1 MEGLMRK
8 ILLIASLLALPQAA
22 QADGPYRILKT
33 VTVGGEGGFDYIVAD
48 APGRRLY
55 IARSGKSTPRLLA
68 FDLDSLKPAGELDG
82 ISAHGAVVDPVN
94 HHGFA
99 SSKPVTMFDSTD
111 MASLKSIAVDGNP
124 DGLTLDAAAHRVY
137 VLSHVAPNI
146 TAINTADGSIVGTVN
161 LDAAVEET
169 QSDGKGHLYVAL
181 EDRDAVGVVD
191 TRTLTVTARYPLA
204 GQDGVKGGT
213 PAGLALDARN
223 RVLFV
228 ACRNPAVMVMMN
240 ADTGAILGTLPIGAQ
255 NDGVL
260 FNPVTR
266 EALAATGDGHLTVIK
281 QDRPGQFSIAQT
293 LTTLSG
299 ARTIALDSK
308 TGHIFLM
315 TADYG
320 PVPLDAPPPVAGR
333 IARGPMLPGSF
344 KIIEIGR

>member
-1 MEGLMRK
+1 MRK
-8 ILLIASLLALPQAA
+8 VLLAALLLALSHPANAA
-22 QADGPYRILKT
+22 GPYKILRT

-48 APGRRLY
+48 SQGRRLY
-55 IARSGKSTPRLLA
+55 IARSGKENPRLLA
-68 FDLDSLKPAGELDG
+68 YDLDSLKQVGELDG
-82 ISAHGAVVDPVN
+82 ISAHGAVVDPAN

-99 SSKPVTMFDSTD
+99 SSKPLTMFDSTNTTT
-111 MASLKSIAVDGNP
+111 LKSISVDGNP

-137 VLSHVAPNI
+137 VLSHSDPNI
-146 TAINTADGSIVGTVN
+146 TAINTADGAILGTVN

-169 QSDGKGHLYVAL
+169 QSDGKGQLYVAL
-181 EDRDAVGVVD
+181 EDKDAVGVVD
-191 TRTLTVTARYPLA
+191 AKAMTVTARYPLS
-204 GQDGVKGGT
+204 GQGGV
-213 PAGLALDARN
+213 PAGLAMDPKT

-240 ADTGAILGTLPIGAQ
+240 ADTGAILATLPIGMQ

-260 FNPVTR
+260 FNPATR

-281 QDRPGQFSIAQT
+281 EEGPKKFSVEQT
-293 LTTLSG
+293 LDTVAG
-299 ARTIALDSK
+299 ARTIALDRK
-308 TGHIFLM
+308 TNHIFLM

-320 PVPLDAPPPVAGR
+320 PVPPDAPPPQAGR

>member
-1 MEGLMRK
+1 MRK
-8 ILLIASLLALPQAA
+8 VLLTALLLALSHPAL
-22 QADGPYRILKT
+22 ADGPYRILRT

-48 APGRRLY
+48 SEGRRLY
-55 IARSGKSTPRLLA
+55 IARSGKTNARLLA
-68 FDLDSLKPAGELDG
+68 YDLDSLKQAGELDG
-82 ISAHGAVVDPVN
+82 VNAHGAVVDPAN

-99 SSKPVTMFDSTD
+99 SSKPLTMFDSTTTTV
-111 MASLKSIAVDGNP
+111 LKSITVDGNP
-124 DGLTLDAAAHRVY
+124 DGLTLDAPAHRVY
-137 VLSHVAPNI
+137 VLSRSAPNI

-169 QSDGKGHLYVAL
+169 VSDGKGHLYVAL

-191 TRTLTVTARYPLA
+191 VNTMTVTARYPLA
-204 GQDGVKGGT
+204 GQGGT
-213 PAGLALDARN
+213 PAGLALDPKN
-223 RVLFV
+223 RLLFV

-240 ADTGAILGTLPIGAQ
+240 ADTGAILGTLPIGMQ

-260 FNPVTR
+260 FNPASS
-266 EALAATGDGHLTVIK
+266 EALAPTGDGHLTVIR
-281 QDRPGQFSIAQT
+281 QDSPGHFSVEQT

-299 ARTIALDSK
+299 ARTIALDRK

-320 PVPLDAPPPVAGR
+320 PVPADAPPPPPGR

-344 KIIEIGR
+344 RIIEIGR